1 MIGKEKQVFYILRD
15 RSRRVDRARD
25 EMSRAPDAGGEPR
38 RLAPEGQQGGAQ
50 MGEGRPPP
58 GTQLRT
64 AGLQMGCTT
73 AYELP
78 EGRQPGRTPLR
89 GRPLARETELR
100 EGWGSQSR
108 EAAFRGSGG
117 RSSRTR
123 RWGGGLCGSDRAPER
138 PAELRAGTSRLEPP
152 SVINGGKDAQ
162 DSS

>member
-1 MIGKEKQVFYILRD
+1 
-15 RSRRVDRARD
+15 
-25 EMSRAPDAGGEPR
+25 
-38 RLAPEGQQGGAQ
+38 

-64 AGLQMGCTT
+64 VGLQTGCTT

-78 EGRQPGRTPLR
+78 KGRQPGRTPLR

-117 RSSRTR
+117 RGSGGRGSGGRSSRTR
-123 RWGGGLCGSDRAPER
+123 RWGGGLC
-138 PAELRAGTSRLEPP
+138 
-152 SVINGGKDAQ
+152 
-162 DSS
+162 